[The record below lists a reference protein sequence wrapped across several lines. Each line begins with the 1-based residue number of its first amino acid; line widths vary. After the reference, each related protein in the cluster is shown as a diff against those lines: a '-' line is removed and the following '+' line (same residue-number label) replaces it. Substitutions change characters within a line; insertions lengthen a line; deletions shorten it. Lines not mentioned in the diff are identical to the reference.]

1 MSLLTYLTD
10 KKIIVNLSI
19 NFNPSLITNRFTDKK
34 FTTKLFIDK
43 SVSKLTINNNNNNN
57 YYYYKNNTNNNNNN
71 INNYYY
77 KNNTNNNNNINNN
90 SNIYINN
97 IYNNNTVKYVLAK
110 FKRGVN

>member
-57 YYYYKNNTNNNNNN
+57 YYYYKNNTNNNNN
-71 INNYYY
+71 
-77 KNNTNNNNNINNN
+77 INNN